1 MQRIDRLVARARR
14 ENHDMKEQLETH
26 AGELDHAARLKNVVT
41 DLRARVDAQ
50 LEENDLL
57 EKLTA
62 RQVEQLAQ
70 LGLSA
75 AQKREL
81 DRLRNQKEEMQEQL
95 RGCTQRANELACKWA
110 KAEISIADDRE
121 LQDAP
126 DGPFGNKGGL
136 YIESRIQIVEGKDGV
151 TVTSPTITTPL
162 DGVPPPFLA
171 GHYMKVLC
179 PFAS

>member
-1 MQRIDRLVARARR
+1 MHVHQYAQIARTYACALVRR
-14 ENHDMKEQLETH
+14 HGH
-26 AGELDHAARLKNVVT
+26 AGLPRYLPLTQNV
-41 DLRARVDAQ
+41 
-50 LEENDLL
+50 
-57 EKLTA
+57 
-62 RQVEQLAQ
+62 
-70 LGLSA
+70 
-75 AQKREL
+75 
-81 DRLRNQKEEMQEQL
+81 
-95 RGCTQRANELACKWA
+95 NELACKWA